1 MRQKENPAM
10 PAPRRTLV
18 QISSAS
24 QNGPQHDVVLPHQS
38 AHFALPVPIRTEL
51 KMLLDFDD

>member
-10 PAPRRTLV
+10 PAPRRTPA
-18 QISSAS
+18 QISSGS

-38 AHFALPVPIRTEL
+38 AHFALAVPIPTEL